1 MEKNKSIELFYP
13 YLVNL
18 KFEISEIIN
27 KNLIETAV
35 FDNQKKIEFFTALET
50 ILDLRVQ
57 FETLIERS
65 DEFEE
70 VATAI
75 ASGDF
80 DKRINVPNSKD
91 LFSTFSTLLNV
102 IGEELKSNVV
112 KNHYLQG
119 TLEAIPDSAL
129 ITNQAGTIMFSNTSA
144 SKLLNLEKED
154 LRYLEIVNIFETQ
167 KQFGSETK
175 FVNELIRMR
184 TLIRP
189 FNRPIISVD
198 LTIKKLIN
206 NEGVIDGYLY
216 ILNRGEILTPYF

>member
-13 YLVNL
+13 YLLNL

-27 KNLIETAV
+27 QNLIETAK

-57 FETLIERS
+57 FENLIERS

-112 KNHYLQG
+112 KNHYLQEA
-119 TLEAIPDSAL
+119 LEAIPDSAL
-129 ITNQAGTIMFSNTSA
+129 ITNKAGTILFSNAPA

-154 LRYLEIVNIFETQ
+154 LRFLEIVNIFETQ

-175 FVNELIRMR
+175 FINEHIRMI
-184 TLIRP
+184 TLVRP
-189 FNRPIISVD
+189 FNRPVISVD
-198 LTIKKLIN
+198 LSIKKLIGN
-206 NEGVIDGYLY
+206 DGVLDGYLY
-216 ILNRGEILTPYF
+216 ILK